1 MLYIHFYFKTF
12 NQKRNIMNSEYII
25 IDTNSV
31 ESPGCYTFEW
41 WMKHKKIYLMMEKK
55 DGIDNTEWDD
65 FIHADD
71 FKDVKR
77 VLNENLE
84 ELLYKIS
91 RDGVMIITESEALR
105 IMVRPLSKKIANDL
119 NTNDLENNVKIG
131 FGDEE
136 LLNNPVES
144 MNHHTFDLYWTKDG
158 KDFETLHQ
166 EFCSKYV

>member
-1 MLYIHFYFKTF
+1 
-12 NQKRNIMNSEYII
+12 MNSEYII

-77 VLNENLE
+77 ILNKNLE
-84 ELLYKIS
+84 KTLYKIS
-91 RDGVMIITESEALR
+91 KEGVMIITES
-105 IMVRPLSKKIANDL
+105 S
-119 NTNDLENNVKIG
+119 
-131 FGDEE
+131 
-136 LLNNPVES
+136 LLKE
-144 MNHHTFDLYWTKDG
+144 
-158 KDFETLHQ
+158 
-166 EFCSKYV
+166 CSKTM

>member
-1 MLYIHFYFKTF
+1 
-12 NQKRNIMNSEYII
+12 MNSEYII

-55 DGIDNTEWDD
+55 NEIDNTEWDD

-77 VLNENLE
+77 ILNKNLE
-84 ELLYKIS
+84 KTLYKIS
-91 RDGVMIITESEALR
+91 KKGVMIITESALLK
-105 IMVRPLSKKIANDL
+105 MKVRKLCKNLERDL
-119 NTNDLENNVKIG
+119 NTADLESNVKVG
-131 FGDEE
+131 FGDEF

-144 MNHHTFDLYWTKDG
+144 MNHHTFDFYWTKDG
-158 KDFETLHQ
+158 KDFETLHE
-166 EFCSKYV
+166 EFCAKYVYA